1 MYKIIKDGT
10 TIGLTE
16 FLTYI
21 KQHDNGCFVL
31 CPEPE
36 ASGIAFDGKVYH
48 LLGREALE
56 GVSTLCWRKLMRVVR
71 SPKLRKRMVLCL

>member
-36 ASGIAFDGKVYH
+36 ASGIAFDGKV
-48 LLGREALE
+48 
-56 GVSTLCWRKLMRVVR
+56 
-71 SPKLRKRMVLCL
+71 

>member
-36 ASGIAFDGKVYH
+36 AFGHCPLTERFITCW
-48 LLGREALE
+48 GREALE
-56 GVSTLCWRKLMRVVR
+56 GVSTLCWRKLMR
-71 SPKLRKRMVLCL
+71 